1 METIR
6 DGFWLVEI
14 VSVSAFIWKRILV
27 TGISQRYRENDRRQ
41 NYTTPKSFL
50 EQIKLYENLLRA
62 KRTDLLAK
70 MERLENGLQK
80 LQSTAAQVD
89 DLKLKLAAQ
98 EVELKQK
105 NEDADKLIEK
115 VFQKMDFFD
124 AYSIS
129 MKTAFWWVETFRN
142 SAFSRNR
149 WIVIFEKSEF
159 LGYIFSK
166 NRYFRRNNE

>member
-1 METIR
+1 MKT
-6 DGFWLVEI
+6 V
-14 VSVSAFIWKRILV
+14 LV

-62 KRTDLLAK
+62 KRTDLLGK

-115 VFQKMDFFD
+115 V
-124 AYSIS
+124 ALEII
-129 MKTAFWWVETFRN
+129 FR
-142 SAFSRNR
+142 S
-149 WIVIFEKSEF
+149 IVIFE
-159 LGYIFSK
+159 
-166 NRYFRRNNE
+166 